1 MPALPAILHRSQP
14 MDCLERSGKLTL
26 IMIHPIL
33 LRLSVAIY
41 WSVRHLFYMYHMMK
55 MTECGNFYAEKHTK
69 QMKQSWYL

>member
-1 MPALPAILHRSQP
+1 MINIEIPKFKF
-14 MDCLERSGKLTL
+14 ERQTWNFLF
-26 IMIHPIL
+26 MIHPIL

-69 QMKQSWYL
+69 QMKQS